1 MAPNWDEKFF
11 ESTRGQ
17 VVTLLRRSDR
27 TVEELARALGLTD
40 NGVRAHL
47 AVLERDGIVRQRGS
61 VRRASGGGK
70 PAYVYELTR
79 EAENLFPKAY
89 EPALGRLLD
98 VLSERLGSEESE
110 ALLRSVGRR
119 LAEEHSMRA
128 DGTADGAH
136 ARLESAVEVL
146 NELGGLAE
154 LEEHDGTLVIRGYSC
169 PLAGV
174 TPEHPEV
181 CRMAETLLTEL
192 AGVPVYEHCDRGDRP
207 RCCFEVA
214 TSDDIE
220 QKKRDLPAS

>member
-1 MAPNWDEKFF
+1 VTAYRDNRFF

-27 TVEELARALGLTD
+27 TVEELARPLGLTD

-61 VRRASGGGK
+61 VRRSSGGK
-70 PAYVYELTR
+70 PAYVYELTQ
-79 EAENLFPKAY
+79 EAEDLFPKAY
-89 EPALGRLLD
+89 EPTLRRLLD
-98 VLSERLGSEESE
+98 VLSDRLGPEESE
-110 ALLRSVGRR
+110 ALLRSVGHR
-119 LAEEHSMRA
+119 LAEEHSTGA
-128 DGTADGAH
+128 DGTH

-154 LEEHDGTLVIRGYSC
+154 LEERDGALLIRGYSC

-174 TPEHPEV
+174 TPDHPEV
-181 CRMAETLLTEL
+181 CRMAEALITEL
-192 AGVPVYEHCDRGDRP
+192 AGVPVYEGCDRGERP

-214 TSDDIE
+214 TPHGTE
-220 QKKRDLPAS
+220 QN